1 MIGDWS
7 VRTLEPSDC
16 EAAVGFWLQT
26 PGLGLSTADKI
37 PALER
42 FLARNPGLSWVVEAD
57 DQLVGTVLSGHDGR
71 RGFIYHLAVA
81 RGLRGQGV
89 GRALMARALNG
100 RAAAGIEKCHLMVAA
115 GNEDG
120 LGFWPAVG
128 AVERT
133 DIVLFSTATVMSAS
147 S

>member
-1 MIGDWS
+1 M
-7 VRTLEPSDC
+7 
-16 EAAVGFWLQT
+16 
-26 PGLGLSTADKI
+26 GLSTADKI

-42 FLARNPGLSWVVEAD
+42 FLVRNPGLSWVVEAD

-81 RGLRGQGV
+81 PSLRGQGV

-100 RAAAGIEKCHLMVAA
+100 LAAAGIEKCHLMVLA

-133 DIVLFSTATVMSAS
+133 DIVLFSTATVLSAS